1 MARAIAPTISA
12 PPLVTGKELASAL
25 GLSEA
30 HIFTLKRRHI
40 VQSVQA
46 RKNTFHLGP
55 AVRAYVQYKCGQDS
69 EAQAD
74 FHRGRASQRMPRRLE
89 ARFRDFKRQSERLR

>member
-1 MARAIAPTISA
+1 MVRAIAPTISA

-46 RKNTFHLGP
+46 RKNTFHLG
-55 AVRAYVQYKCGQDS
+55 ARGTAFDAKNF
-69 EAQAD
+69 ERTFAAD
-74 FHRGRASQRMPRRLE
+74 KKGKQRC
-89 ARFRDFKRQSERLR
+89 ERWK